1 MLHILLD
8 QTLFHRIRDSAKVG
22 LAAAVQ
28 AEKTKKMLS
37 PDGDLQVTSGR
48 PADND
53 RAVGHRPVGTEG
65 ISVVP

>member
-37 PDGDLQVTSGR
+37 LDGDLQVTLR
-48 PADND
+48 
-53 RAVGHRPVGTEG
+53 T
-65 ISVVP
+65 

>member
-22 LAAAVQ
+22 LAVAVQ

-37 PDGDLQVTSGR
+37 PDGDLQVTLR
-48 PADND
+48 
-53 RAVGHRPVGTEG
+53 T
-65 ISVVP
+65 